1 MLLLSCSS
9 KLLLLEGA
17 LRRGLP
23 ETLPVYGAV
32 MHINR
37 GNPAGHEVL
46 VDSWPEFKV
55 VLSRPRREVVPDPGD
70 YYTNLQAA
78 FCQEDGAWQALLETT
93 DAVDWSRAFQLQSKS
108 PPTPCPGRPSG
119 AVVLPHA
126 RSWGRAWG
134 LVLLPP
140 APPNT
145 CPLWLCCR
153 LEEGLTLAPVPPSH
167 AALLNNVW
175 DFGGNLRSL
184 RYLEMLTR
192 CFPSACLLG
201 PDGHPVSWSLTDP
214 LACLSHGYTLP
225 AYRGQHYQGT
235 VLGALVGIR
244 NEATV
249 LLRQVSPCLSVL
261 LSETSRLL
269 NLWGLNTA
277 ACGWVMWLQSLLGQ
291 ATGCFRPCL
300 AVK

>member
-93 DAVDWSRAFQLQSKS
+93 DAVDWSRAFQLQSFQNGVYEAIRDMAK
-108 PPTPCPGRPSG
+108 
-119 AVVLPHA
+119 AKDIHLDLFQYVM
-126 RSWGRAWG
+126 
-134 LVLLPP
+134 LLHPDPP
-140 APPNT
+140 AMPHF
-145 CPLWLCCR
+145 R

-235 VLGALVGIR
+235 VLGALVGQLH
-244 NEATV
+244 AQGFPAFCGV
-249 LLRQVSPCLSVL
+249 LPENKPSLGALHRLGFCSQPGVL
-261 LSETSRLL
+261 YMMVLKPDP
-269 NLWGLNTA
+269 TA
-277 ACGWVMWLQSLLGQ
+277 APGH
-291 ATGCFRPCL
+291 
-300 AVK
+300 

>member
-93 DAVDWSRAFQLQSKS
+93 DAVDWSRAFQLQSFQNGVYEAIRDMAK
-108 PPTPCPGRPSG
+108 
-119 AVVLPHA
+119 AKDIHLDLFQYVM
-126 RSWGRAWG
+126 
-134 LVLLPP
+134 LLHPDPP
-140 APPNT
+140 AMPHF
-145 CPLWLCCR
+145 R
-153 LEEGLTLAPVPPSH
+153 LEGLTLAPVPPSH

-235 VLGALVGIR
+235 VLGALVGQLH
-244 NEATV
+244 AQGFPAFCGV
-249 LLRQVSPCLSVL
+249 LPENKPSLGALHRLGFCSQPGVL
-261 LSETSRLL
+261 YMMVLKPDP
-269 NLWGLNTA
+269 TA
-277 ACGWVMWLQSLLGQ
+277 APGH
-291 ATGCFRPCL
+291 
-300 AVK
+300 

>member
-55 VLSRPRREVVPDPGD
+55 VLSRPRREVGPVS
-70 YYTNLQAA
+70 A
-78 FCQEDGAWQALLETT
+78 
-93 DAVDWSRAFQLQSKS
+93 
-108 PPTPCPGRPSG
+108 PPAIS
-119 AVVLPHA
+119 APHA
-126 RSWGRAWG
+126 SSLPSPWASALRAPPCFQNGVYEAIRDMAKAKDIHLDLFQYVMAWG

-235 VLGALVGIR
+235 VLGALVGQLH
-244 NEATV
+244 AQGFPAFCGV
-249 LLRQVSPCLSVL
+249 LPENKPSLGALHRLGFCSQPGVL
-261 LSETSRLL
+261 YMMVLKPDP
-269 NLWGLNTA
+269 TA
-277 ACGWVMWLQSLLGQ
+277 APGH
-291 ATGCFRPCL
+291 
-300 AVK
+300 